1 MRRCPT
7 SLVLVMVVCAI
18 TIVSAMPAEALHVNE
33 KGGKDDGLGILDV
46 PVPSGFFAGAEART
60 VAREGRD
67 PVPSTPWWER
77 SSFDLDK
84 DHISDALMQE
94 AAKDPDSILDVLMS
108 MDHEPDAVDAAA
120 IERTGPDI
128 MVMHIY
134 TDLWLVEVWGAD
146 GRDFRDLLRVPGAVM
161 LWGKG
166 APIAM
171 SNIATPNMKA
181 RESAEY
187 SPQTA
192 WELGYQ
198 GRGVNIAV
206 IDTGQDNAHP
216 SLAGKWVGGA
226 DMSKPETPWW
236 QQDGTFDADDTNG
249 HGTTCA
255 GIATGTGAPDGEYK
269 GAAPEA
275 RLVDIRI
282 GTIIGYAPGEGPLP
296 KKWMDST
303 LLGQEWAIA
312 HKDDQWA
319 GVPEEN
325 WGIDIASESWGI
337 DVGGSSDGSDPYS
350 MNNNKMVEAGIFVF
364 NAAGN
369 DGPSNDGFSGMS
381 ASDLATIVA
390 ASDDKDTIDRTDDI
404 LADYSSRG
412 PRKDDGDDNPYDEL
426 MPHITAPGTGITQV
440 QFDRFGDGSGNGYG
454 SRGSGT
460 SYATPAVAGVAA
472 LMLEANGNL
481 TPLVMRDV
489 MEHTA
494 ERRDNATLPEL
505 DPFWNKDWGY
515 GLIDAYRAVLLVEQL
530 GEDVVN
536 IDPDL
541 QAYITNVTVS
551 KGKLKLEGVAW
562 SETSVVEKVE
572 LRIDNGTDW
581 SMADDEANETW
592 ARWSASI
599 DIGSVSKGN
608 HTVTARAVRGDLHS
622 TPDTVNFTS
631 KGEAG
636 GGLAAGNMTLVGVL
650 LAVVAVLVVIYL
662 VKKGVLKVGKKAQA
676 AEAAKVEG
684 IKAIEGEGAGESGA
698 GGGGSGN
705 GGP

>member
-1 MRRCPT
+1 LRRCPT